1 LPPPPALNLI
11 VSNGSAASAPL
22 AVQVGNPNALVSAAA
37 ARRFL
42 EQAAFG
48 PTPSD
53 AANVQALGFQGWLN
67 QQFAMP
73 QVSNYNAE
81 RAAAREE
88 LPTQFLANA

>member
-1 LPPPPALNLI
+1 
-11 VSNGSAASAPL
+11 L

-53 AANVQALGFQGWLN
+53 AANVQALGFQGWLS
-67 QQFAMP
+67 QQFAMA

-81 RAAAREE
+81 AGSSQGGLA
-88 LPTQFLANA
+88 TQFLANAVTNPDQLRQKVAFA

>member
-1 LPPPPALNLI
+1 MGISGFASTTGSVNLD
-11 VSNGSAASAPL
+11 VSNGSASSAPL
-22 AVQVGNPNALVSAAA
+22 AVQVGNPNAVVSAAA

-48 PTPSD
+48 PAPPD

-73 QVSNYNAE
+73 QVSNYSAS
-81 RAAAREE
+81 
-88 LPTQFLANA
+88 